1 MKPVNVIIGSGA
13 IAQAIARR
21 ISIGKHILLADI
33 RPETAEQAAKTLR
46 EAGFE
51 CSTAVVNVAERESVA
66 ALAQTAQA
74 LGDVAGVVH
83 TAGLSPSQAAPQD
96 ILRVDLYGT
105 ALVFE
110 YFGDIIAPQG
120 AAVVIGSQ
128 SSHRLK
134 VDELTQQQAD
144 DLALL
149 PAEELLNLPFVRA
162 IDDSLRAYQIAKRG
176 NALRVQAEAV
186 RWGKRGARINC
197 ISAGIV
203 FTPLAYDELTS
214 PERGA
219 FYRDML
225 AKSPAGRGGTPD
237 EIAALAELLFSHNG
251 GYITGSD
258 ILIDGGATA
267 FYKYGGQ

>member
-1 MKPVNVIIGSGA
+1 M
-13 IAQAIARR
+13 
-21 ISIGKHILLADI
+21 
-33 RPETAEQAAKTLR
+33 
-46 EAGFE
+46 
-51 CSTAVVNVAERESVA
+51 
-66 ALAQTAQA
+66 
-74 LGDVAGVVH
+74 
-83 TAGLSPSQAAPQD
+83 
-96 ILRVDLYGT
+96 
-105 ALVFE
+105 
-110 YFGDIIAPQG
+110 
-120 AAVVIGSQ
+120 IGSQ

-134 VDELTQQQAD
+134 IDELTQQQAD

-186 RWGKRGARINC
+186 HWSQRGARINC

-214 PERGA
+214 PERGV

-237 EIAALAELLFSHNG
+237 EIAALAELLFSHNV

-267 FYKYGGQ
+267 FYKYGRP